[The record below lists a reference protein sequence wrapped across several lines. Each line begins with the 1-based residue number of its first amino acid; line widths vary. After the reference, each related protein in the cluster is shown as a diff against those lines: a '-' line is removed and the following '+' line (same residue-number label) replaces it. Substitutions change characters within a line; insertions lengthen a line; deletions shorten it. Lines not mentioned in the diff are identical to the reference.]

1 MRQQLVTIAGNL
13 AAILVFAGLLMGGV
27 AAIRDRDSAVSPD
40 FVLEVPDLAAT
51 EKAAPVQGIPVSPPP
66 PAAEKDSPG
75 QGAAVKS
82 ARLPVRSVEPG
93 LFALPEDDLA
103 RPLERV
109 APRPPLSGPQIDQK
123 PATIVLHRPVALAA
137 GLVRSGDM
145 TLQFRE
151 IDQESAEKVC
161 GESGETWP
169 CGMIARTAF
178 RNFLRGR
185 ALVCDHMEE
194 KRDGATVA
202 TCTVGG
208 QNAAEWLAT
217 NGWAIALPG
226 TSLEA
231 ATNAARKARRGFYGE
246 DPRDLNRGSNAGGL
260 QAGSEVPN

>member
-1 MRQQLVTIAGNL
+1 MRQQLVTIAGGL
-13 AAILVFAGLLMGGV
+13 AAILFFAGLLMGGI

-40 FVLEVPDLAAT
+40 FVLEAPDLAAT
-51 EKAAPVQGIPVSPPP
+51 EKAAPVQGVPVSPAP
-66 PAAEKDSPG
+66 PAAVKEAPG
-75 QGAAVKS
+75 QGAAAKS

-109 APRPPLSGPQIDQK
+109 APRPPLLEPENDQK
-123 PATIVLHRPVALAA
+123 PATIILQRPVALAA
-137 GLVRSGDM
+137 GLVRSGEI

-151 IDQESAEKVC
+151 IGPESAEKVC
-161 GESGETWP
+161 GENGETWP
-169 CGMIARTAF
+169 CGIIARTAF

-194 KRDGATVA
+194 KPDGPAVA

-231 ATNAARKARRGFYGE
+231 ATNAARKARRGIYGE
-246 DPRDLNRGSNAGGL
+246 DPRDLDRGSTTRGL
-260 QAGSEVPN
+260 QVESEIPN